1 MTALE
6 LDLSDDDIAALKR
19 WRAIA
24 PGGVNDILT
33 KLKHAVTPTPEPHVY
48 ITIALPP
55 ETAAWYAANT
65 TTFDDDLGHA
75 GVALNAVTHAA
86 RWAKR
91 Q

>member
-55 ETAAWYAANT
+55 ETAAWYAASNHHY
-65 TTFDDDLGHA
+65 DDTGHA